1 MVYSPPNE
9 TGWTAVKGSVSGN
22 VLTITAQH
30 NSCTD
35 TISWM
40 VVGERKD
47 QHMYDTDWTDADGKV
62 RVSCIAEDTE
72 FQSWLRANKD
82 SLPSDIKAKVDDG
95 TLTIADAD

>member
-1 MVYSPPNE
+1 M
-9 TGWTAVKGSVSGN
+9 TFSVLGK
-22 VLTITAQH
+22 T
-30 NSCTD
+30 TD
-35 TISWM
+35 N
-40 VVGERKD
+40 KD
-47 QHMYDTDWTDADGKV
+47 LYKRTDADGKV

>member
-1 MVYSPPNE
+1 MTY
-9 TGWTAVKGSVSGN
+9 AVLGK
-22 VLTITAQH
+22 T
-30 NSCTD
+30 TD
-35 TISWM
+35 N
-40 VVGERKD
+40 KD
-47 QHMYDTDWTDADGKV
+47 LYKRTDADGKV

>member
-1 MVYSPPNE
+1 MIY
-9 TGWTAVKGSVSGN
+9 AVLGKTTEN
-22 VLTITAQH
+22 
-30 NSCTD
+30 
-35 TISWM
+35 
-40 VVGERKD
+40 KD
-47 QHMYDTDWTDADGKV
+47 LYKRTDADGKV

>member
-1 MVYSPPNE
+1 MTY
-9 TGWTAVKGSVSGN
+9 AVLGK
-22 VLTITAQH
+22 T
-30 NSCTD
+30 TD
-35 TISWM
+35 NKHLYK
-40 VVGERKD
+40 R
-47 QHMYDTDWTDADGKV
+47 TDADGKV